1 MYEKTIG
8 SETSKA
14 FIQALYGNYQA
25 AVAYTTE

>member
-8 SETSKA
+8 SDATKA
-14 FIQALYGNYQA
+14 LMQALYGYYQA